1 MGSDANVTRMLL
13 DGRVTHVNGQQFLA
27 GKGLA
32 GERFPR
38 VHRVEPH
45 GFTSHPV
52 AGGIATVVQARGNR
66 DSAYALGGANPGLVP
81 QLAAGGTAIYNHLG
95 NIVSIVENDIR
106 IVAAARVEI
115 VAPEILL
122 DGNVKLGGP
131 GADRPASA
139 RGTLDSAGA
148 SDTSN
153 FATRVWVV

>member
-52 AGGIATVVQARGNR
+52 AGGIATLVQARGNR
-66 DSAYALGGANPGLVP
+66 DSAYALGGANPGLIP
-81 QLAAGGTAIYNHLG
+81 QIAAGGTAIYDQFG
-95 NIVSIVENDIR
+95 GIISIVQKKVK
-106 IVAAARVEI
+106 IVADEYHVIAANI
-115 VAPEILL
+115 ILE
-122 DGNVKLGGP
+122 GNVKLGGP

-139 RGTLDSAGA
+139 QGTIDSAGA